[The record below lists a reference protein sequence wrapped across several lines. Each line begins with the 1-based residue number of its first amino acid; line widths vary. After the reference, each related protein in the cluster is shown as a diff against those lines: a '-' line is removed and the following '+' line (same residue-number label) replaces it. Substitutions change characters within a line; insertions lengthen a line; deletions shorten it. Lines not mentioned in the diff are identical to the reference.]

1 MAKKPSS
8 EHLVF
13 ATTDKYNRHDEN
25 GHEVLNPT
33 PMQPPLGYKPTP
45 SLAETIRQQVRQMQ
59 HLTDTEPETEEE
71 ADDFEID
78 EDPQPQSRWENDM
91 IPSIKE
97 TRKRM
102 REIEEEARLYANPA
116 GVGAA
121 VADPSPPQ
129 AATPSDNGAEN
140 SPGAS
145 HK

>member
-1 MAKKPSS
+1 MAKKMDPSP
-8 EHLVF
+8 F

-33 PMQPPLGYKPTP
+33 PMQPPLGYRPTP
-45 SLAETIRQQVRQMQ
+45 SLAETIRQQVRQLK
-59 HLTDTEPETEEE
+59 HLADTEPESEEE

-78 EDPQPQSRWENDM
+78 EDPQLVSRWENDM

-102 REIEEEARLYANPA
+102 REIEAEARLYANPE
-116 GVGAA
+116 GGAA
-121 VADPSPPQ
+121 DAAPAPAKP
-129 AATPSDNGAEN
+129 ATPPELDEPEN